1 MKKDDKKS
9 LENYLYRSMT
19 DRIILLISTSLILT
33 DELRNLDPSLSR
45 TRITS
50 FAMRCKCIQQL
61 LLPDP
66 SRSALRTLSAFA
78 DLYYLNA
85 LAISLYI
92 GRIRIFDK
100 NQLYLRSQFRIL
112 CFYILLW
119 NNSNSC
125 IDFVNTRVVVLREHI
140 NVF

>member
-1 MKKDDKKS
+1 M
-9 LENYLYRSMT
+9 R

-50 FAMRCKCIQQL
+50 FAMRCKCIRQL

-66 SRSALRTLSAFA
+66 SRSALRTLSVFA

-85 LAISLYI
+85 LAISS
-92 GRIRIFDK
+92 GKIRLVDK
-100 NQLYLRSQFRIL
+100 NQLYLRSQFRIV
-112 CFYILLW
+112 CFYILYHKIIRTCVL
-119 NNSNSC
+119 
-125 IDFVNTRVVVLREHI
+125 ILLTREQW
-140 NVF
+140 FYAST